1 MPPCVAETAGVG
13 VSNEV
18 SGGLSVM
25 THPTVSGPV
34 QPPWRSRQEGPLRWP
49 RADGYARRVTVLMVT
64 DERFLDHRRERSHPE
79 RPARLEAVWSGVE
92 AAGVA
97 EAVVGCEPVPATDA
111 DLFRCHSEAQ
121 LRHLEDLHACGGGQ
135 VDIDTY
141 MGARS
146 WEAARLAA
154 GAGLV
159 AVEALR
165 RGEADVAFC
174 AVRPP
179 GHHATDTTSM
189 GFCLVNNVAVTAA
202 SLAASG
208 ERVAVVDIDA
218 HHGNGTQDIFY
229 DDGRVLFVSFH
240 QWPLYPGT
248 GRIDETGEGDGAG
261 TTINVPL
268 PAGAAGDTYRY
279 GLDAVVV
286 PAVERFGPD
295 WLLVSAGFDGH
306 RLDPLS
312 NLGLTSGDFAD
323 LTARIAGLV
332 PTGRCVMFLEGGYD
346 LGALADSAGAS
357 LAAVVGVGHRPEP
370 ASGGG
375 PGRDVVDQVVELHG
389 VGT

>member
-1 MPPCVAETAGVG
+1 M
-13 VSNEV
+13 
-18 SGGLSVM
+18 
-25 THPTVSGPV
+25 
-34 QPPWRSRQEGPLRWP
+34 
-49 RADGYARRVTVLMVT
+49 TVLMVT

-79 RPARLEAVWSGVE
+79 RPARLEAVWSGIE

-97 EAVVGCEPVPATDA
+97 EAIVGREPVPATDA
-111 DLFRCHSEAQ
+111 DLLRCHSAAQ
-121 LRHLEDLHACGGGQ
+121 LNHLEELHASGGGQ

-146 WEAARLAA
+146 WEGARLAA

-165 RGEADVAFC
+165 QGEADVAFC

-179 GHHATDTTSM
+179 GHHATGTTSM

-229 DDGRVLFVSFH
+229 GDGRVLFVSLH

-261 TTINVPL
+261 TTLNMPL

-286 PAVERFGPD
+286 PAIERFDPA

-323 LTARIAGLV
+323 LIARIVGLV

-357 LAAVVGVGHRPEP
+357 LAAVVGVDHRPEP
-370 ASGGG
+370 SSGEG
-375 PGRDVVDQVVELHG
+375 PGCDVVDHVVELHG